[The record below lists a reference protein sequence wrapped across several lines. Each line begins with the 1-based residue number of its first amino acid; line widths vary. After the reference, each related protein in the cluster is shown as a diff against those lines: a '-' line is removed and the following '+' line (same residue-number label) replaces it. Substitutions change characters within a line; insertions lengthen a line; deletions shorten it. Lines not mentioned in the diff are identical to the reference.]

1 MALTLLEASKL
12 NDGDVKRAAV
22 IEMFAANSDLLRVM
36 PFEDIPGGSYS
47 YNQEGKLPGVAFRGY
62 NEAYSE
68 SVGILNPQVE
78 VLKIA
83 GGDLDVDNF
92 PTLLIQHD
100 AVVSFY
106 GTMQPEI
113 SQLERL
119 LGSQLNQTGAQLQDV
134 ANTSPTQ
141 RLWQTQANLRL
152 RISPLAE

>member
-1 MALTLLEASKL
+1 MALTLLEASKQ

-47 YNQEGKLPGVAFRGY
+47 YNQEGKLPGVAFRGF

-83 GGDLDVDNF
+83 GGDLDVDKA
-92 PTLLIQHD
+92 LIKTRGDDQRARAGNDEHGDD
-100 AVVSFY
+100 ALKVVRE
-106 GTMQPEI
+106 QPD
-113 SQLERL
+113 ERD
-119 LGSQLNQTGAQLQDV
+119 QRQDG
-134 ANTSPTQ
+134 
-141 RLWQTQANLRL
+141 R
-152 RISPLAE
+152 LAEQ